1 METKFF
7 PSLAS
12 LRKTSRRIVD
22 DIDLTMF
29 GSFAWTRPERVIME
43 GKPSKRRCLQVL
55 ITVGILLSVQR
66 FRENFRHAGIIC
78 IGDNLTAGLIRTTAA
93 NGEALVTFHPY
104 SDALATALRGRE
116 RVLSFG
122 FSGWT
127 ATNLLERSEMLS
139 SVAEVIQGEKAVRE
153 VQKPGFG
160 LAIKLHKPRLAII
173 LAGTNDILQASD
185 PDGQT
190 VADHIWK
197 LHEMAHRAGVRTI
210 ALGIPGW
217 NRILDSDERQCSERI
232 RARILCNNAL
242 HEYAVRNQ
250 AMSRYLAFPFAFD
263 GNGSLWDVDGIHL
276 TLEGYRRVGV
286 HLAENLEFSPVAK
299 TRDSSAVEFIV
310 A

>member
-1 METKFF
+1 
-7 PSLAS
+7 
-12 LRKTSRRIVD
+12 
-22 DIDLTMF
+22 MF
-29 GSFAWTRPERVIME
+29 GGFTRTVSDRVIM
-43 GKPSKRRCLQVL
+43 KRMPSKRRCLQVL

-66 FRENFRHAGIIC
+66 FREKLRHAGIIC
-78 IGDNLTAGLIRTTAA
+78 IGDNLTAGLVRTTAA
-93 NGEALVTFHPY
+93 NGEALVNFHPY

-127 ATNLLERSEMLS
+127 AHNMLERSEMLS
-139 SVAEVIQGEKAVRE
+139 SVAEVIQGGQAVRE
-153 VQKPGFG
+153 VQKPGMG

-185 PDGQT
+185 PDGQI
-190 VADHIWK
+190 VADNIWK

-217 NRILDSDERQCSERI
+217 DRILDSDEKQCSERI

-242 HEYAVRNQ
+242 HEYALRNQ
-250 AMSRYLAFPFAFD
+250 AMSRYLAFPLPYD
-263 GNGSLWDVDGIHL
+263 GNQSLWDVDGIHL
-276 TLEGYRRVGV
+276 TREGYQRVGA
-286 HLAENLEFSPVAK
+286 HLAENLEFLPV
-299 TRDSSAVEFIV
+299 TRTRVSTNAEYIV